1 MLINYLPEFLRNIDD
16 FKELFKSLDI
26 EIKYLNEGIEYI
38 INQSNILKAN
48 EKRIQEWEEFLKID
62 SQGDLLQRKKFIIA
76 TLTTVGKLNK
86 SKIEEIVNIY
96 TNGGGAEVE
105 FSNSTII
112 VKVKPPKG
120 NEDFLFPDI
129 ERTLEKMKPAHLGL
143 IVIRD
148 YVFWNDIYL
157 DFDSWDSVFNNF
169 ETWKDVKNY
178 IIGKRKKYFW
188 KNIKK
193 ELKYWDNV
201 KNNFSHWKDVKINK
215 IKE

>member
-62 SQGDLLQRKKFIIA
+62 SQGDLMQRKKFIIA

-105 FSNSTII
+105 FLNSTII

-143 IVIRD
+143 SVIRD
-148 YVFWNDIYL
+148 YVLWNDIYL
-157 DFDSWDSVFNNF
+157 DFDSWGTVFNNF

-193 ELKYWDNV
+193 ELKYWGNV